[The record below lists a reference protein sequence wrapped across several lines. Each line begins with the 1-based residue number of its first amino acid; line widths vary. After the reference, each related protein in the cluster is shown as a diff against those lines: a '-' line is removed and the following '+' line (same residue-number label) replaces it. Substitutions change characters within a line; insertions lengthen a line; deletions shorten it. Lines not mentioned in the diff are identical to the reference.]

1 MQVFEKIKAVF
12 LTNWWLQ
19 VRQQTLYVLQVL
31 PSGRFVK
38 VQSIGA
44 VCNDDDQLFLDMH
57 EESERQWQIQQ
68 TQVSFNELNCS
79 S

>member
-1 MQVFEKIKAVF
+1 M
-12 LTNWWLQ
+12 
-19 VRQQTLYVLQVL
+19 RQQTLHILQVL

-68 TQVSFNELNCS
+68 NQVSFNELNCS
-79 S
+79 L